1 MCGYTANHGIDSD
14 DTERGRKPM
23 RLSHFEG
30 DRIETVGG
38 RTFDLQKVLAV
49 RQDRAGVTLPDV
61 WAAVDG
67 AGREVAVRQVGNGTW
82 TTGAGV
88 TE

>member
-1 MCGYTANHGIDSD
+1 
-14 DTERGRKPM
+14 M

-38 RTFDLQKVLAV
+38 ATFDLQKVLTV

-61 WAAVDG
+61 WAARDG
-67 AGREVAVRQVGNGTW
+67 EGREVAVRQCGDGRW